1 MRRKD
6 REITDHAR
14 IIQVMKRCEVC
25 HVAFFDTP
33 YPYVVPMTFGLLE
46 YGERVT
52 LYFHG
57 AKSGHKHDLLR
68 RNPHVAFCMELTHG
82 LVTGPEVG
90 ACEFTMEFD
99 SVCGTGIMEYAL
111 EGEKIPALRAML
123 EHYHIKEGEQYH
135 FHEEL
140 VPGMEI
146 LKLAVHDMTGKRREV
161 KRG

>member
-1 MRRKD
+1 
-6 REITDHAR
+6 
-14 IIQVMKRCEVC
+14 
-25 HVAFFDTP
+25 
-33 YPYVVPMTFGLLE
+33 
-46 YGERVT
+46 
-52 LYFHG
+52 
-57 AKSGHKHDLLR
+57 
-68 RNPHVAFCMELTHG
+68 
-82 LVTGPEVG
+82 
-90 ACEFTMEFD
+90 MEFD
-99 SVCGTGIMEYAL
+99 SVCGTGIMEYAP